1 MRTTID
7 ISEEQRQRLRQMATR
22 RGVRGV
28 SPLIREALERFLED
42 DAPADDAL
50 AAALAVQGA
59 LSSKDAD
66 ELEATCRQVR
76 EQWR

>member
-7 ISEEQRQRLRQMATR
+7 ISEEQHVRLRQMAIR

-28 SPLIREALERFLED
+28 SPLIREALERFLD
-42 DAPADDAL
+42 DEVPTDGAL
-50 AAALAVQGA
+50 AEALAVQGA
-59 LSSKDAD
+59 LSSQDAD
-66 ELEATCRQVR
+66 ALEVDYRQLR